1 MDLIHEG
8 HILKKDEVINTLF
21 HEFGHT
27 VDDLLFDNI
36 SLEKEFNEIYEEKKD
51 NITIEEYIKEDSVE
65 FFGGVFG
72 YLYSPNL
79 QQREQIQRE
88 APKTCEF
95 IKNLV
100 ENYPSL

>member
-1 MDLIHEG
+1 M
-8 HILKKDEVINTLF
+8 
-21 HEFGHT
+21 
-27 VDDLLFDNI
+27 
-36 SLEKEFNEIYEEKKD
+36 
-51 NITIEEYIKEDSVE
+51 TIEEYIKEDSVE